1 MDQETPGAPDSAVAA
16 LEVAWQHAASS
27 LQLLAMLDVVYDWD
41 RGDAVEVGAS
51 AAQLESLLRTL
62 APWPSVRGGGGLDRL
77 LGTLDSVIL
86 RGERLARLAP
96 AQSRD
101 DASCGAMASA
111 LRRLAA
117 AGAELRGQLAQ
128 AGSDSSAHTAADP
141 GA

>member
-1 MDQETPGAPDSAVAA
+1 MDQETPGAPDSVVAA
-16 LEVAWQHAASS
+16 LEVAWQHATSS

-51 AAQLESLLRTL
+51 AAQLESLVRTL
-62 APWPSVRGGGGLDRL
+62 TPWPSSLGRGGIDRL
-77 LGTLDSVIL
+77 LGTLDGVIL

-96 AQSRD
+96 SQSRD
-101 DASCGAMASA
+101 DASGAAMASA

-117 AGAELRGQLAQ
+117 AGAELRSQLAET
-128 AGSDSSAHTAADP
+128 GSDSAPHAEADP